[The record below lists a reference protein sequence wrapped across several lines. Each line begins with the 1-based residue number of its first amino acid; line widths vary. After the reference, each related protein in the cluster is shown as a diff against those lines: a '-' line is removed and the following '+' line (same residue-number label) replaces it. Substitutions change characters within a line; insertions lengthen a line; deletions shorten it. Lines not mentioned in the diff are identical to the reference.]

1 MYQIRQT
8 NQFSSWLSKL
18 KDVKGKVSIFRRI
31 DRVRNGNFG
40 DYKSVG
46 DNVSEL
52 RFTIGPAY
60 RVYYTKVEDE
70 IILLLIA
77 VDKSTQS
84 EDIKK
89 ARELAKEYSNEKWIN
104 RFWYITIFRQ

>member
-18 KDVKGKVSIFRRI
+18 KDIKGKVSIFRRI

-46 DNVSEL
+46 NNIFEL

-77 VDKSTQS
+77 GDKSTQS

-89 ARELAKEYSNEKWIN
+89 AKELAKEYSNEK
-104 RFWYITIFRQ
+104 

>member
-31 DRVRNGNFG
+31 DRIRNGNFG

-46 DNVSEL
+46 ENIFEL

-77 VDKSTQS
+77 GDKSTQS

-89 ARELAKEYSNEKWIN
+89 AKELAKEYSNEK
-104 RFWYITIFRQ
+104 

>member
-18 KDVKGKVSIFRRI
+18 KDIKGKVSIFRRI

-46 DNVSEL
+46 DNIFEL

-77 VDKSTQS
+77 GDKSTQS

-89 ARELAKEYSNEKWIN
+89 AKELAKEYSNEK
-104 RFWYITIFRQ
+104 

>member
-18 KDVKGKVSIFRRI
+18 KDIKGKVSIFRRI
-31 DRVRNGNFG
+31 DRIRKGNFG
-40 DYKSVG
+40 
-46 DNVSEL
+46 
-52 RFTIGPAY
+52 
-60 RVYYTKVEDE
+60 
-70 IILLLIA
+70 
-77 VDKSTQS
+77 DKSTQS

-89 ARELAKEYSNEKWIN
+89 AKELAKEYSNEKWIN

>member
-18 KDVKGKVSIFRRI
+18 KDIKGKVSIIRRI
-31 DRVRNGNFG
+31 DRIRKGNFG

-46 DNVSEL
+46 ENIFEL

-77 VDKSTQS
+77 GDKSTQS

-89 ARELAKEYSNEKWIN
+89 AKELAKEYSNEK
-104 RFWYITIFRQ
+104 

>member
-18 KDVKGKVSIFRRI
+18 KDLKGKVSIFRRI

-46 DNVSEL
+46 NNIFEL

-77 VDKSTQS
+77 GDKSTQS
-84 EDIKK
+84 EK
-89 ARELAKEYSNEKWIN
+89 N
-104 RFWYITIFRQ
+104 RGQVMNFHF

>member
-8 NQFSSWLSKL
+8 KQFSSWLSKL
-18 KDVKGKVSIFRRI
+18 KDVKGKVSIIRRI

-40 DYKSVG
+40 DYI
-46 DNVSEL
+46 SEL

-77 VDKSTQS
+77 GDKSTQS

-89 ARELAKEYSNEKWIN
+89 AKELAKEYSNEK
-104 RFWYITIFRQ
+104 

>member
-18 KDVKGKVSIFRRI
+18 KDIKGKVSIFRRI

-46 DNVSEL
+46 ENIFEL

-77 VDKSTQS
+77 GDKSTQS

-89 ARELAKEYSNEKWIN
+89 AKELAKEYSNEK
-104 RFWYITIFRQ
+104 

>member
-18 KDVKGKVSIFRRI
+18 KDIKGKVSIIRRI
-31 DRVRNGNFG
+31 DRIRKGNFG

-46 DNVSEL
+46 ENIFEL

-70 IILLLIA
+70 IILLLI
-77 VDKSTQS
+77 VGDKSTQS

-89 ARELAKEYSNEKWIN
+89 AKELAKEYSNEK
-104 RFWYITIFRQ
+104 

>member
-1 MYQIRQT
+1 MYKVKQT

-18 KDVKGKVSIFRRI
+18 KDIKGKVSIIRRI
-31 DRVRNGNFG
+31 DRIRNGNFG

-46 DNVSEL
+46 DNISEL
-52 RFTIGPAY
+52 RFAIGPAY

-77 VDKSTQS
+77 GDKSTQS

-89 ARELAKEYSNEKWIN
+89 AKELAKEYSNEK
-104 RFWYITIFRQ
+104 

>member
-8 NQFSSWLSKL
+8 NQFSSWLLKL
-18 KDVKGKVSIFRRI
+18 KDIKGKVSIIRRI
-31 DRVRNGNFG
+31 DRIRKGNFG

-46 DNVSEL
+46 ENIFEL

-77 VDKSTQS
+77 GDKSTQS

-89 ARELAKEYSNEKWIN
+89 AKELAKEYSNEK
-104 RFWYITIFRQ
+104 